1 MADELEALWKNL
13 SFTEEEDEK
22 IVLASNSTKAAK
34 ERGKNCLVMKV
45 LSRRS
50 IALDAIRKNLRMVW
64 KPNKGLQIM
73 EVGEELF
80 IVKFGDEKDKKKVL
94 DMSPWN
100 YEKQLILL
108 QEFEGEQA
116 PTEITLKWSPFWIQ
130 IHNLPLKSRTR
141 ETGRAI
147 GSTLGEVLDIDVAEF
162 GVQWGKYLRVRVRV
176 DVTKKLIRGKK
187 VAIEGDE
194 SRWVQFKY
202 ECLPNFCYNCGVL
215 SNDMKDCP
223 ELATKDKQPEVDGLQ
238 YGAWLRGELTRKT
251 G

>member
-1 MADELEALWKNL
+1 MADELEALWKKL

-80 IVKFGDEKDKKKVL
+80 IVEFGDEKDKKKVL

-116 PTEITLKWSPFWIQ
+116 PTEGLLFGF
-130 IHNLPLKSRTR
+130 R
-141 ETGRAI
+141 
-147 GSTLGEVLDIDVAEF
+147 ST
-162 GVQWGKYLRVRVRV
+162 
-176 DVTKKLIRGKK
+176 T
-187 VAIEGDE
+187 
-194 SRWVQFKY
+194 
-202 ECLPNFCYNCGVL
+202 CH
-215 SNDMKDCP
+215 
-223 ELATKDKQPEVDGLQ
+223 
-238 YGAWLRGELTRKT
+238 
-251 G
+251 

>member
-1 MADELEALWKNL
+1 MADELEALWKKL

-34 ERGKNCLVMKV
+34 ERGNNCLVMKV

-80 IVKFGDEKDKKKVL
+80 IVEFGDEKDKKKVL

-108 QEFEGEQA
+108 
-116 PTEITLKWSPFWIQ
+116 
-130 IHNLPLKSRTR
+130 
-141 ETGRAI
+141 
-147 GSTLGEVLDIDVAEF
+147 
-162 GVQWGKYLRVRVRV
+162 
-176 DVTKKLIRGKK
+176 
-187 VAIEGDE
+187 
-194 SRWVQFKY
+194 
-202 ECLPNFCYNCGVL
+202 
-215 SNDMKDCP
+215 
-223 ELATKDKQPEVDGLQ
+223 
-238 YGAWLRGELTRKT
+238 
-251 G
+251 